1 MVCSICGLGGHN
13 KRTCSQTFSLAVV
26 VQEEVVLDEVE
37 ESPHLLSE
45 MVAVVW
51 EKWSVMSG
59 DPMEMNLVTES
70 EEVDI
75 STEGFSWGDL
85 PLDAVNL
92 ILDLVEKYN
101 TDYHEDR
108 VRMTGFSELLDGMPT
123 IDERRS
129 PGSLGGGDG
138 LRIFV
143 SRRTFQGVKT
153 VLCERVALEVSGNSE
168 AAENWQATGRELR
181 RVVDALDDHH
191 RALTPK
197 AMKYKY
203 LAEHTKYHNP
213 AGRKRCAYNGWY
225 SWYHTLEQREN
236 SIQNEYWQR
245 RSH

>member
-13 KRTCSQTFSLAVV
+13 KRTCSQTFSLTV
-26 VQEEVVLDEVE
+26 
-37 ESPHLLSE
+37 
-45 MVAVVW
+45 VAVVW

-59 DPMEMNLVTES
+59 DPTEMNLVTES

-108 VRMTGFSELLDGMPT
+108 VRMVVIGTHPLGHDDPFNSGGKFSILRSRANPNQPSLG
-123 IDERRS
+123 RRS
-129 PGSLGGGDG
+129 
-138 LRIFV
+138 
-143 SRRTFQGVKT
+143 T
-153 VLCERVALEVSGNSE
+153 VLSALLVDAEEEVGG
-168 AAENWQATGRELR
+168 NWQKTGRELR
-181 RVVDALDDHH
+181 RVVDALYTRH

-203 LAEHTKYHNP
+203 LAEHTKYHT
-213 AGRKRCAYNGWY
+213 GGSRRCAYNGWY

-236 SIQNEYWQR
+236 SIQNEYWNR
-245 RSH
+245 RSR

>member
-13 KRTCSQTFSLAVV
+13 KRTCSQTVV
-26 VQEEVVLDEVE
+26 APIEVVLDEVE

-59 DPMEMNLVTES
+59 DPTEMNLVTES

-108 VRMTGFSELLDGMPT
+108 VRMVVIGTHPLGHDDPFNSGGKFSILRSRANPNQPSLG
-123 IDERRS
+123 RRS
-129 PGSLGGGDG
+129 
-138 LRIFV
+138 
-143 SRRTFQGVKT
+143 T
-153 VLCERVALEVSGNSE
+153 VLSALLVDAEEEVGG
-168 AAENWQATGRELR
+168 NWQKTGRELR
-181 RVVDALDDHH
+181 RVVDALYTRH

-203 LAEHTKYHNP
+203 LAEHTKYHSVRGP
-213 AGRKRCAYNGWY
+213 RRGAYDGWY
-225 SWYHTLEQREN
+225 SWYHTLEQRES
-236 SIQNEYWQR
+236 SIQNEYWNR
-245 RSH
+245 RSR